1 MMSRPAATAHHGA
14 EGSAD
19 LNRFVADAQ
28 VWLEAN
34 APQRGS
40 DEDFTIGREQ
50 AFVDGARRWQ
60 KQLHAAGWAGITW
73 PKEHGGLSL
82 PAAFDVAFRRLQA
95 KFGASTAALEVGLG
109 MVAPTL
115 MVHGTAQQK
124 ARHLPALL
132 SGEEVWCQMFSEPG
146 AGSDLAGLSTLARR
160 HRDGWIIQGQK
171 VWTSY
176 ARYADFAA
184 LLARSDPDRPK
195 HRGITFFLL
204 DMRAAGIE
212 IQPIPQMN
220 GAAEFNQVYLNDVEV
235 PDEAVLGAINEG
247 WGVATTLLGNERGL
261 TGDDWLDADELVQ
274 LARRRDLDCDPT
286 VRQGIARVF
295 IEREILRYLDMRIQE
310 RLRRDEPIGS
320 LASIVNL
327 LLGQHLR
334 CSSDVA
340 SRLLGPTMAAAAR
353 VDPDEQGWA
362 FQLLTAPCVR
372 IASGTDEIQRNILGE
387 RILALPREPKPGS
400 GAVAPTQQRMG
411 MA

>member
-1 MMSRPAATAHHGA
+1 MMSRPAVTTRPGA
-14 EGSAD
+14 ENSAD

-34 APQRGS
+34 APRKGS
-40 DEDFTIGREQ
+40 DEDFTIGRER

-60 KQLHAAGWAGITW
+60 KQLYTAGWAGLTW
-73 PKEHGGLSL
+73 PKEHGGLGLS
-82 PAAFDVAFRRLQA
+82 AAFDVAFRRLQA
-95 KFGASTAALEVGLG
+95 KFGASTAPLEVGLG

-115 MVHGTAQQK
+115 MVHGSAAQK

-132 SGEEVWCQMFSEPG
+132 GGEEVWCQMFSEPG
-146 AGSDLAGLSTLARR
+146 AGSDLAGLSTRAQRGSG
-160 HRDGWIIQGQK
+160 GWIIQGQK

-176 ARYADFAA
+176 ARFADYAA

-204 DMRAAGIE
+204 DMRSPGIE
-212 IQPIPQMN
+212 IRPIRQIN
-220 GAAEFNQVYLNDVEV
+220 GAAEFNQVFLNDVEV
-235 PDEAVLGAINEG
+235 PDEAVLGTVNEG

-261 TGDDWLDADELVQ
+261 TGDDWLDAEELAE
-274 LARRRDLDCDPT
+274 LARRRYVDRDPS

-310 RLRRDEPIGS
+310 RLRRAEPIGA

-327 LLGQHLR
+327 VLAQHLG
-334 CSSDVA
+334 SASDVA
-340 SRLLGPTMAAAAR
+340 SLVLGPAMVAASG
-353 VDPDEQGWA
+353 VDPAEDGWA

-372 IASGTDEIQRNILGE
+372 IASGTDEIQRSILGE
-387 RILALPREPKPGS
+387 RTLGLPREPKPS
-400 GAVAPTQQRMG
+400 SEPRVSTQQGAG